1 MFILVIN
8 VIYVLLAIAM
18 IALILMQRGSGAQ
31 AGAGFGGGAS
41 ATVFGSR
48 GASSFLSKGTKWLAI
63 AFFTISMGMA
73 WYATHRA
80 TPQGPV
86 EQDLGVMTQV
96 PAAQVPAA
104 QVPAVPA
111 VAPAAS
117 DTVPAVPQ
125 EPAPAGN

>member
-86 EQDLGVMTQV
+86 QQDLGVMTQV
-96 PAAQVPAA
+96 PAAQVPA
-104 QVPAVPA
+104 VPAVPA

>member
-1 MFILVIN
+1 MVILVIN
-8 VIYVLLAIAM
+8 VMFGLLAIAR
-18 IALILMQRGSGAQ
+18 IARILMQRGSGAQ

-96 PAAQVPAA
+96 PAAQVPT
-104 QVPAVPA
+104 VPA

>member
-63 AFFTISMGMA
+63 AFFAISMGMA

-86 EQDLGVMTQV
+86 QQDLGVMT
-96 PAAQVPAA
+96 QVPAA

>member
-96 PAAQVPAA
+96 PAAQVPA
-104 QVPAVPA
+104 VPAVPA